1 MSKSRTA
8 PNANR
13 RTPPA
18 ARGPRSDLWIS
29 VLLAVA
35 VLGVYGQ
42 VLHFDFV
49 TYDDPDY
56 VTANPHVQAGL
67 TWAGVAWAFRSSFAG
82 NWFPLTWLSHML
94 DCTFFELDS
103 GWHHFTNVWI
113 HALSTL
119 LWFAM
124 LKRLTGASWR
134 IVLVACLFALHPLHV
149 ASAAWGDVR
158 YDDL

>member
-18 ARGPRSDLWIS
+18 TRGPRSDLWIYL
-29 VLLAVA
+29 LLAVA
-35 VLGVYGQ
+35 VLAVYGQ

-67 TWAGVAWAFRSSFAG
+67 TWGGVAWAFPSLFAG
-82 NWFPLTWLSHML
+82 NWFSPTLLSHLL
-94 DCTFFELDS
+94 DFTFFRPAPRS
-103 GWHHFTNVWI
+103 PH
-113 HALSTL
+113 
-119 LWFAM
+119 
-124 LKRLTGASWR
+124 
-134 IVLVACLFALHPLHV
+134 
-149 ASAAWGDVR
+149 
-158 YDDL
+158 